1 MLGRRESRAGQVA
14 DNASGD
20 GTQRVPECRSLI
32 SWGAGMPVRWE
43 HEAAAWP
50 RWCRCILHPVSPC
63 NLGLSHVMATLL
75 QLRGGQ
81 KVQGARKRSS
91 GLRWSV
97 LHLSDRRGEMTIAEG
112 IFPIEEDE
120 TLIAGVGHTV

>member
-1 MLGRRESRAGQVA
+1 
-14 DNASGD
+14 
-20 GTQRVPECRSLI
+20 
-32 SWGAGMPVRWE
+32 
-43 HEAAAWP
+43 
-50 RWCRCILHPVSPC
+50 
-63 NLGLSHVMATLL
+63 MATLL